1 MKTIGNA
8 LNFDSLLGQGG
19 LTAVMAKYKDL
30 LLPVALLLAVG
41 ALFIPIHPEAVSVLI
56 VINLTVSITILVTA
70 FFINSPVQLTAYP
83 TILLLTTIFRLTLS
97 VSVTRNILTYG
108 ESGAGSVIHF
118 LGSITAGGSIIVGAV
133 LFIIILVV
141 QFIVV
146 SKGSERVAEVAARF
160 TLDAMPGKQMSIDA
174 DLRSG
179 LITQEEARALRGEL
193 GRESQLHGAMDGAMK
208 FVKGDAICTII
219 IALVNIVA
227 GLATGVLVHKYSFPE
242 ATQIYTIATFGDGLA
257 AIISSLL
264 VTLSAGIIVTRVA
277 SLDQSS
283 NVGTDVIEQ
292 IFVSPTPVFIA
303 GAIILLLSPWSL
315 SSFLIF
321 APVGLATIGGGYL
334 LYRRQQKLIEA
345 GEMPDTTPAPGES
358 DELQMSFTVPMA
370 VVVSR
375 ELTYLV
381 DKNTPEGARF
391 RAEIPKLRS
400 ALYYDLGVM
409 VPFCYV
415 GGDAPIVPN
424 EYYIAVKEVPVG
436 TGSLRPDCVYV
447 NDSAEN
453 IRVFGIEGENVN
465 NPADLRPGAW
475 IPAEQRHLAEAAGL
489 KVWEPADVIL
499 LHLSRIMRRY
509 AHDFIG
515 IQEAQGYLDFVSRAM
530 PKLVEETIGKVVTI
544 HQFTDVLQRLVQEGI
559 SIRDTKSIL
568 DALSE
573 WGRIEKDPVMLTEHI
588 RAAMRR
594 YISFRYALG
603 NDTLFVYLLDPE
615 IEDVMRGAIRRTSSG
630 SFLLLDPTIAHDI
643 LDAIRR
649 EIADRPPTAQQPVI
663 VTDMELRRFVRKM
676 VELEFSNLAVL
687 SYQELTP
694 ELNIQPIGRISMRSM
709 NQDYMSFENEFADL
723 PEGLLP
729 ASIEQLG

>member
-1 MKTIGNA
+1 MKAIGNS
-8 LNFDSLLGQGG
+8 LNFDSLLGPGG
-19 LTAVMAKYKDL
+19 LTATLSKYKDL
-30 LLPVALLLAVG
+30 MLPIALLLAVG
-41 ALFIPIHPEAVSVLI
+41 SFFIPLHPEVVSVLI
-56 VINLTVSITILVTA
+56 LVNLAISIVILVNA
-70 FFINSPVQLTAYP
+70 LFINSPVQLTAYP

-97 VSVTRNILTYG
+97 VSVTRNILSHG
-108 ESGAGSVIHF
+108 NPGSVIES
-118 LGSITAGGSIIVGAV
+118 LGHITAQGSLITGAV

-141 QFIVV
+141 QFLVV

-160 TLDAMPGKQMSIDA
+160 TLDAMPGKQMAIDA

-179 LITQEEARALRGEL
+179 LITQEQARMMRVEL
-193 GRESQLHGAMDGAMK
+193 GKESQLHGAMDGAMK

-227 GLATGVLVHKYSFPE
+227 GLAAGKWIHGLSFTE
-242 ATQIYTIATFGDGLA
+242 AAEKYTIATFGDGLA

-264 VTLSAGIIVTRVA
+264 VTLSAGIVVTRV
-277 SLDQSS
+277 SS
-283 NVGTDVIEQ
+283 HDETANIGTDIGAQ
-292 IFVSPTPVFIA
+292 IFASPRPLFITGGIMA
-303 GAIILLLSPWSL
+303 LLSPL
-315 SSFLIF
+315 NLLFI
-321 APVGLATIGGGYL
+321 PVGLGAVGIGYFVH
-334 LYRRQQKLIEA
+334 RRQQRLIEA
-345 GEMPDTTPAPGES
+345 GALPDMSQPAGDS
-358 DELQMSFTVPMA
+358 DEIQMSFTVPMA
-370 VVVSR
+370 IVVSR

-381 DKNTPEGARF
+381 DKNTPEGMRF
-391 RAEIPKLRS
+391 RAEIPKLRN

-409 VPFCYV
+409 VPFCFV

-436 TGSLRPDCVYV
+436 TGSLRPGCVYV

-475 IPAEQRHLAEAAGL
+475 IPAEQRHIAETAGL

-530 PKLVEETIGKVVTI
+530 PKLVEETIGKVITI

-603 NDTLFVYLLDPE
+603 SDTLFVYLLDPE
-615 IEDVMRGAIRRTSSG
+615 IEDVIRGAIRRTSTG
-630 SFLLLDPTIAHDI
+630 SFLSLDPTIAHDI
-643 LDAIRR
+643 LNAIRR

-676 VELEFSNLAVL
+676 VELEFSDLAVL

-694 ELNIQPIGRISMRSM
+694 ELNIQPIGRISMRSPGHEFA
-709 NQDYMSFENEFADL
+709 SFENEFADL
-723 PEGLLP
+723 PEGLMP
-729 ASIEQLG
+729 VSIEQLSN